1 MMMNAVV
8 LAVEPKAY
16 IASASLAIPSF
27 AIDRQSR
34 DATLMENR
42 DRSNITRLLMM
53 MNAVVLAV
61 EPKAYIA
68 SASLAIPS
76 FAIDRRSSDATLMEN
91 RDMSNTTS

>member
-1 MMMNAVV
+1 
-8 LAVEPKAY
+8 
-16 IASASLAIPSF
+16 
-27 AIDRQSR
+27 
-34 DATLMENR
+34 
-42 DRSNITRLLMM
+42 MM

-76 FAIDRRSSDATLMEN
+76 FAIDRRSRDATLMEN